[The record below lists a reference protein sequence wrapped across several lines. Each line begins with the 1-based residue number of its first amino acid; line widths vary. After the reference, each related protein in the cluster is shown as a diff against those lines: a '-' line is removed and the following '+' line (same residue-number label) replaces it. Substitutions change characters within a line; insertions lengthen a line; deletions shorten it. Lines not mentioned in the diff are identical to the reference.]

1 MTGRVCTTRSW
12 RSAAVALATAL
23 AATITATCGDRPA
36 VLQEPPTRAARTA
49 TPAPTRVAAPQ
60 DSATILYRVA
70 RQALERGDSA
80 VAVQGFDQVFMR
92 WPQSDRT
99 PHALYWKAFVM
110 YRRGGA
116 ENLQVAHRLLDLATQ
131 IAPTSYAVGDAATLL
146 LRVRHRLA
154 SAGDRDALRELGVPN
169 VAALAACGDAGDANW
184 LVWAVD
190 PAQPTAA
197 RLDRLRLLMQE
208 RAPCSAPLRAQALL
222 LLARVPAGAGVP
234 DVLDAA
240 RNDSALAVRR
250 SAIRAIPR
258 PAPDAARALLEHV
271 LGTGSDLT
279 SLEAAAAAWASRPDW
294 GTEPLRAFLRRANR
308 NATAADYIES
318 LLKR

>member
-1 MTGRVCTTRSW
+1 MTGRVCTTRCW
-12 RSAAVALATAL
+12 RSAVVALATAL
-23 AATITATCGDRPA
+23 AAALAVACGDRPA
-36 VLQEPPTRAARTA
+36 VHQEPSTQAARTA
-49 TPAPTRVAAPQ
+49 TPEPTRVAAPQ

-70 RQALERGDSA
+70 RQALGRGDSA
-80 VAVQGFDQVFMR
+80 MAVQGFDQVFLR
-92 WPQSDRT
+92 WPQSDRA

-131 IAPTSYAVGDAATLL
+131 MAPTSYAVGDAATLL

-154 SAGDRDALRELGVPN
+154 SAGDRDALRELGLPN
-169 VAALAACGDAGDANW
+169 AATLAACGDAADANR

-190 PAQPTAA
+190 PGQPMAA
-197 RLDRLRLLMQE
+197 RLTRLRILMEE
-208 RAPCSAPLRAQALL
+208 RGPCSAPLREQALL

-234 DVLDAA
+234 DILGAA

-258 PAPDAARALLEHV
+258 PAPDSARALLEHV

-294 GTEPLRAFLRRANR
+294 GMEPLRAFLRRADR